1 MKLDTFKFRLLSL
14 LIVFGLGNYN
24 TDAQAPS
31 KSKPSIGQLDNALL
45 WEISGNG
52 LTKPSYLFGTIHII
66 NGADYFLPKETLTSI
81 DKSEKMYFEIDMA
94 GMSDMSTI
102 MGMMDK
108 LFMND
113 DKTLK
118 DLLSAED
125 YELVTEYFSDMGLP
139 IFFLQR
145 IKPLLL
151 SALANKDMN
160 PMAMNDGSMKSYEI
174 ELNKIAEAKGM
185 PTAGIETIEFQ
196 VGIFDKIPYEKQAEM
211 LMSAVK
217 AEDEATGQMDDMI
230 KLYKEQNISGLYKL
244 IQGDKDGLMDFED
257 ELLINRNTAWIPII
271 EREAKIQPT
280 FIAVGAGHLPGSKG
294 VINLLK
300 EKGYT
305 VKALSAAS
313 VKK

>member
-1 MKLDTFKFRLLSL
+1 MKAYTLKFRLLSL
-14 LIVFGLGNYN
+14 LLAFGLVGYN
-24 TDAQAPS
+24 AIAQAPS
-31 KSKPSIGQLDNALL
+31 KSKANSTQLDNALL

-52 LTKPSYLFGTIHII
+52 LAKPSYLFGTIHII
-66 NGADYFLPKETLTSI
+66 NGADYFLPNETLSSI
-81 DKSEKMYFEIDMA
+81 DKSEKMYFEIDIA
-94 GMSDMSTI
+94 EMSDMSNI

-125 YELVTEYFSDMGLP
+125 YALVTEYFSDMGLP

-151 SALANKDMN
+151 SALANKEMN
-160 PMAMNDGSMKSYEI
+160 PTAMNDGSMKSYEI
-174 ELNKIAEAKGM
+174 ELNKIAEAKNM
-185 PTAGIETIEFQ
+185 PTAGIETMEFQ
-196 VGIFDKIPYEKQAEM
+196 VGLFDKIPYEKQAEM
-211 LMSAVK
+211 LVAAVK
-217 AEDEATGQMDDMI
+217 AEDESTGQMNEMI
-230 KLYKEQNISGLYKL
+230 KLYKDQNISELYKL
-244 IQGDKDGLMDFED
+244 IQGDKEGLMDFED
-257 ELLINRNTAWIPII
+257 DLLVNRNTAWIPII

-280 FIAVGAGHLPGSKG
+280 FIAVGAGHLPGAKG

-305 VKALSAAS
+305 LKALSAKS

>member
-1 MKLDTFKFRLLSL
+1 MKVYNLKFRIFSL
-14 LIVFGLGNYN
+14 LLVFSLVSYN
-24 TDAQAPS
+24 TFAQEPTKVKAS
-31 KSKPSIGQLDNALL
+31 SAQLDNALL

-52 LTKPSYLFGTIHII
+52 LAKPSYLFGTIHII
-66 NGADYFLPKETLTSI
+66 NGADYFLPNQTLSSI

-125 YELVTEYFSDMGLP
+125 YELVSEYFSDMGLP
-139 IFFLQR
+139 IFFMQR

-160 PMAMNDGSMKSYEI
+160 PNAMNDGTMKSYEI
-174 ELNKIAEAKGM
+174 ELNKIAQAKGM

-196 VGIFDKIPYEKQAEM
+196 VGIFDKIPYDKQAEM
-211 LMSAVK
+211 LMAAIK
-217 AEDEATGQMDDMI
+217 AEGEATSQMDDMI
-230 KLYKEQNISGLYKL
+230 KLYKEQNISGLYKM
-244 IQGDKDGLMDFED
+244 IQGDNDGLMDFED
-257 ELLINRNTAWIPII
+257 DLLVNRNIAWIPII
-271 EREAKIQPT
+271 EREVKIQPT
-280 FIAVGAGHLPGSKG
+280 FIAVGAGHLPGDKG

-305 VKALSAAS
+305 VKALSATQ